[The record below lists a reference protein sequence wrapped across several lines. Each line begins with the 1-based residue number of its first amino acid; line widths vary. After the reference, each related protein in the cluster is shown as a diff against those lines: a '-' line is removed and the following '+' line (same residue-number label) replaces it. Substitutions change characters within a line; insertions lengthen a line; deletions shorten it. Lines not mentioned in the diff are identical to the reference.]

1 MHDTQANT
9 LDQEERIDIL
19 GEEQTKDE
27 YDLMNSDN
35 IDAVKAIGGNRQS
48 TGESMYYLSIHKAG
62 LELVDKD
69 KIHKIIQEASK

>member
-1 MHDTQANT
+1 
-9 LDQEERIDIL
+9 
-19 GEEQTKDE
+19 
-27 YDLMNSDN
+27 MNSDN